1 MDEAPVNLLL
11 IEDDPDDAFLL
22 EKMLSDA
29 AKGEFALSHVTRL
42 AQGLEHL
49 NAQGADVV
57 LLDLSLPDSQGL
69 ETFQEVHQLHDGVPV
84 VVLTGLD
91 DHTVALRAVQEGA
104 QDYLVKG
111 EVDGHALV
119 RSLRYA
125 IERQRSTYYQAVLA
139 ERERFDAAISQM
151 SDGIA
156 VTDSRWRI
164 TSTNR
169 AARLLINLPEQGW
182 EGRSLEDVLAPFTL
196 STPAAEI
203 RASNE
208 AVSAFEIA
216 RLDTHPPLYVDARL
230 TRLKDAEGNLSSAVL
245 MLRDTTDEKLARH
258 VQASFFSL
266 VPHKLRTPL
275 AVLGG
280 YLELCRHLPADKIA
294 RDWSHILDVCEKE
307 LEQVT
312 DIVQKL
318 LDFKALT
325 TSQMRTELRQ
335 ARVCDAVEAAISD
348 VRRRHVA
355 ANLELTVDIRPG
367 AEEVDA
373 TREHTTFVIQQLLD
387 NAVKF
392 GNKDPVVVAITAA
405 PEEDGGVRISVQDN
419 GPGIPHEYH
428 DRIFEGFVQIEE
440 RVTGQVP
447 GLGVGLRMAREVVEA
462 YGGSLSL
469 ESAIGEGSTFSF
481 VLPAKKET
489 EGMPIPHEP
498 NGMAPEP

>member
-1 MDEAPVNLLL
+1 MEEGPVRLLL

-22 EKMLSDA
+22 EKMLSEA
-29 AKGEFALSHVTRL
+29 AKDEFHLSQATRL
-42 AQGLEHL
+42 AEGLVLVET
-49 NAQGADVV
+49 QRADVV

-69 ETFQEVHQLHDGVPV
+69 ETFQELHQRHEGVPV

-91 DHTVALRAVQEGA
+91 DETVALRAVQEGA

-111 EVDGHALV
+111 QVDGHALV

-125 IERQRSTYYQAVLA
+125 IERQRSSYYQALLA

-151 SDGIA
+151 SDGIVVA
-156 VTDSRWRI
+156 DSRWRI

-169 AARLLINLPEQGW
+169 AARLLINLPETGW
-182 EGRSLEDVLAPFTL
+182 EETGLLDALALFTL
-196 STPAAEI
+196 SAPASEI
-203 RASNE
+203 SDGTE
-208 AVSAFEIA
+208 PVMAFEIS
-216 RLDTHPPLYVDARL
+216 RQDTHPPLYVDARL
-230 TRLKDAEGNLSSAVL
+230 TRLLDGEGRLSSAVL
-245 MLRDTTDEKLARH
+245 MLRDTTDERLARH

-312 DIVQKL
+312 EIVQKL

-335 ARVCDAVEAAISD
+335 AQVAEAVDRAATD
-348 VRRRHVA
+348 VRRRHPD
-355 ANLELTVDIRPG
+355 ANLELSVDIQPG

-373 TREHTTFVIQQLLD
+373 TQEHISFVVTQLLD

-392 GNKDPVVVAITAA
+392 ADKDPVVV
-405 PEEDGGVRISVQDN
+405 RISAERDAQGAVRVCVADN
-419 GPGIPHEYH
+419 GPGIPHEYY

-462 YGGSLSL
+462 YGGELSL
-469 ESAIGEGSTFSF
+469 QSQIGEGSTFSF
-481 VLPAKKET
+481 ILPPKPEGGVLHIVDEAD
-489 EGMPIPHEP
+489 GMT
-498 NGMAPEP
+498 PEP